1 MFLTIKENEQKLRE
15 LAWKVAI
22 EAKPS
27 MHPEFKLFKEEGDF
41 TIDLRA
47 ALFFSNGNNRKIEFI
62 KLGEKERD
70 EYNVLEEM
78 RKAGYWP
85 YFSQYFMRHEYW
97 SHKDIEAVESLPLNS
112 EGLEEAFKIALRILE
127 KINSLAKGRIQVLK
141 MASVP
146 TSPAVDQKVWFCSG
160 PLRNGTE
167 DGSYRNENLK
177 IFFKKL
183 HEFSKNHLVFDQLPF
198 DRFIEKLIASGF
210 STETIFQNFF
220 GRIIRSGYI
229 DSICMFEGWEKSGG
243 ATFENK
249 VGIECQLHIEDENGV
264 IINTVEN
271 IGHF

>member
-15 LAWKVAI
+15 LAWKVAM
-22 EAKPS
+22 EAKPP

-47 ALFFSNGNNRKIEFI
+47 VLFFSNGNNRKIEFI

-70 EYNVLEEM
+70 EYDVLEEM
-78 RKAGYWP
+78 TKAGYWS
-85 YFSQYFMRHEYW
+85 YFSYYFMRHEYW
-97 SHKDIEAVESLPLNS
+97 SHKDIEAVESLPLDS
-112 EGLEEAFKIALRILE
+112 EGLEEAFQIALRILE

-146 TSPAVDQKVWFCSG
+146 TSPDQKVWFCSG
-160 PLRNGTE
+160 PLRNGTKN
-167 DGSYRNENLK
+167 GSYRDENLK
-177 IFFKKL
+177 VFFQKL
-183 HEFSKNHLVFDQLPF
+183 HQFSKNHLVFDQLPF
-198 DRFIEKLIASGF
+198 DRFIERLIASGF
-210 STETIFQNFF
+210 PTETIFEKFF

-229 DSICMFEGWEKSGG
+229 NSLYMFEGWEKSGG

-249 VGIECQLHIEDENGV
+249 VGIECQLHIEDEGL
-264 IINTVEN
+264 IINRVEN